1 MLLTVALD
9 HYLDWLRDER
19 NLSPLTLQAYSK
31 DWQAYMDWLETK
43 EKLHPETMELEEI
56 SANQIRSYL
65 YYMNQQG
72 LTKATANRHLA
83 AMKSFF
89 KYVMRQEWLTINPVA
104 EISLAKLQRKLPRYL
119 DVDEIVQVL
128 EAPDCS
134 CEGGC
139 RDRAIMEILYG
150 CGLRIQELVTLQ
162 LQDINFAQ
170 GWVKVMGKGGRERLA
185 PLGSQAIAAL
195 KDYLNK
201 SQENRRQHQQ
211 EGPQAALFLNL
222 KGGRLTDRAVRD
234 IVRKYCLKA
243 GTREILSPHGFR
255 HSFATHLLDNGADL
269 RVVQELLGHQ
279 RISSTQVYTHVSRA
293 KLRRVYH
300 LAHPRAD

>member
-31 DWQAYMDWLETK
+31 DWQAYMYWLETK

-104 EISLAKLQRKLPRYL
+104 EISLAKLQRKFMFK
-119 DVDEIVQVL
+119 
-128 EAPDCS
+128 C
-134 CEGGC
+134 
-139 RDRAIMEILYG
+139 
-150 CGLRIQELVTLQ
+150 
-162 LQDINFAQ
+162 
-170 GWVKVMGKGGRERLA
+170 
-185 PLGSQAIAAL
+185 
-195 KDYLNK
+195 
-201 SQENRRQHQQ
+201 
-211 EGPQAALFLNL
+211 
-222 KGGRLTDRAVRD
+222 
-234 IVRKYCLKA
+234 
-243 GTREILSPHGFR
+243 
-255 HSFATHLLDNGADL
+255 
-269 RVVQELLGHQ
+269 
-279 RISSTQVYTHVSRA
+279 
-293 KLRRVYH
+293 
-300 LAHPRAD
+300 